1 MLRGSP
7 ESGTQTREMPFL
19 INLETREITEVTKR
33 PSGQWVNID
42 IPCKRLINYH
52 HDVEMGY
59 VPAYGIRN
67 LETGVFIV
75 QRRHMAHHIEYYS
88 SGADDIAYTSGSP
101 MSVVFN

>member
-1 MLRGSP
+1 MLRGVP
-7 ESGTQTREMPFL
+7 ASGTQTREMPFL

-33 PSGQWVNID
+33 PSGQWMNID

-67 LETGVFIV
+67 LETGDVIV
-75 QRRHMAHHIEYYS
+75 QTRDMAYDIEYYYRGS
-88 SGADDIAYTSGSP
+88 DDIAYTSGSP
-101 MSVVFN
+101 MSVEFN